1 VKTNEK
7 KKNVNPVCRHVSN
20 LFEIMT
26 ETLFSV
32 KVYMARKGGSTDPRK
47 IKTVKICTGSNGKYE

>member
-1 VKTNEK
+1 MTNNVKK
-7 KKNVNPVCRHVSN
+7 RNVNPVCRHVSN
-20 LFEIMT
+20 LIEIMR

-47 IKTVKICTGSNGKYE
+47 IKTVNICTGSNGKYE